1 MRATIRCIYDFSVL
15 SRQEIASLVTA
26 YEFITSITSWIMSAP
41 KNGQALHPS
50 PLHLMQNEGRSG
62 PAYIVC

>member
-1 MRATIRCIYDFSVL
+1 MRCIYDFSVL

-26 YEFITSITSWIMSAP
+26 YEFINSVTSSITTLNSAP
-41 KNGQALHPS
+41 KNGLALHSS